1 MSNQRKTDPLVGQHA
16 IEIAC
21 TGCTHSV
28 ATTIAQIR
36 DRSQIPCAN
45 CGHPIVLGTSQINAQ
60 IRSIVRSLS
69 RMRNQLAQSGTL
81 DSTGLNWK
89 TTPRRGRKT

>member
-1 MSNQRKTDPLVGQHA
+1 MNSQRQTDPLVGQHA

-21 TGCTHSV
+21 SGCPHSV
-28 ATTIAQIR
+28 ATTIDQIQ
-36 DRSQIPCAN
+36 DKPHIPCPN

-69 RMRNQLAQSGTL
+69 RLRNQLAQSGTF
-81 DSTGLNWK
+81 DSTRPNWK